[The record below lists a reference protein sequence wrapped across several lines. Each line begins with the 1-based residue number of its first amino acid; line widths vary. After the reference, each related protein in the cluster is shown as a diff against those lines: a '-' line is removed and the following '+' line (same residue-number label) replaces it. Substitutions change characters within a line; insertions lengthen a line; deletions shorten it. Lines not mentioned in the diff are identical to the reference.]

1 MFNPRGVTTRG
12 ATMVASLVITF
23 SEMEE
28 EEEEEEEEED
38 GRMGPSSSSSGTT
51 G

>member
-28 EEEEEEEEED
+28 EEEEEEED
-38 GRMGPSSSSSGTT
+38 GRMESSSSS
-51 G
+51 

>member
-28 EEEEEEEEED
+28 EEEEEEEED
-38 GRMGPSSSSSGTT
+38 GRMESSSSSSGTT

>member
-28 EEEEEEEEED
+28 EEEEEEED
-38 GRMGPSSSSSGTT
+38 GRMESSSSSSGTT